1 MCVIGTVNRD
11 FVEHIC
17 SHFPFLE
24 CPRWK
29 YAAAVL
35 QHARRCKQRT
45 SFRTVHSYIAIHYI
59 LALLRNE
66 GPSSLRK
73 MILDM
78 VLFL

>member
-1 MCVIGTVNRD
+1 
-11 FVEHIC
+11 
-17 SHFPFLE
+17 
-24 CPRWK
+24 
-29 YAAAVL
+29 
-35 QHARRCKQRT
+35 
-45 SFRTVHSYIAIHYI
+45 VHSYIAIHYI